1 MNDSPR
7 NRPHLFI
14 DGGGQTEKYR
24 RPAQVI
30 RPPPLPVRDR
40 AAHAAALSASIGIAL
55 DAARAQLRARADA
68 VAEGVPGFYLQIDVP
83 ANERTV
89 IDQLGN
95 RPKKIEVVAVNEP
108 TADNPMIGAS
118 VFIPASAANHFLEK
132 VEAYRSEDTT
142 KGRPANE
149 ALVSRIEGVRLATA
163 RSLFTDD
170 YMLFP
175 TGRDAVWWEV
185 WLRRDRF
192 DVFLRMAERLNLPIK
207 RSIPFN
213 ANDGVPPIK
222 ENDPPK
228 FVRFPER
235 EVVLILAN
243 TDSMDQLVAFSD
255 VVAEL
260 RRAKDTPAFF
270 LGLEGGE
277 QHEWSDEALARL
289 TPPADANVAVC
300 ILDSGVTQAHPLIS
314 PALDIADLHTIN
326 PAWGTADSAA
336 QWQGHGTAMAGTAL
350 YGDLVPA
357 LTGVGAIVLTHRL
370 ESVKILPPNGVAD
383 NEPDLYGAITA
394 EAIARA
400 ELQAPNRRRAVALAV
415 TSTSSIRGKPSSWSA
430 EIDQLCFDPD
440 YRRLLIVSAGNIR
453 VDLMPADHLVRNDS
467 ESVED
472 PAHAWNA
479 LTVGAFTEKV
489 DLIDPALAGW
499 FAIAPAGELSPRSR
513 TSVTWDR
520 QWPVKPDVV
529 IEGGNLASNG
539 VLPGDP
545 VDDLQLLTTHNRP
558 NDRVFNTIGDTSAAT
573 ALVARIAGA
582 ILATRPR
589 LWSET
594 VRALII
600 HSAEWTPAMR
610 ARIDA
615 CNRRKGQIHALVRR
629 YGYGVP
635 DLGRALLSAQ
645 NDLTL
650 MIEDAL
656 TPFNKE
662 GSTVK
667 TRDMKVHHLPW
678 PSEVLA
684 QLGDAHVEL
693 RVTLSYFIEP
703 NPGERGW
710 TRRHRYASHGLR
722 FAVKKATESNDDFR
736 ARVNAAARD
745 EEEGVVPIGGAGG
758 DEWLLGPKY
767 RDQGSV
773 HSDFWSGTAA
783 DLAQRDAIGVFPV
796 GGWWKEK
803 PYLEKWATEARYA
816 LIVTIK
822 APGVEVDIYTP
833 VEAKIAIAAEVE

>member
-7 NRPHLFI
+7 DRPHLYI
-14 DGGGQTEKYR
+14 SGGGQTEQYR
-24 RPAQVI
+24 RPAQAI
-30 RPPPLPVRDR
+30 RTPALPRRDR
-40 AAHAAALSASIGIAL
+40 AAHADALSASIGVAL
-55 DAARAQLRARADA
+55 EAARAQLAARASA
-68 VAEGVPGFYLQIDVP
+68 VAEGVPGFYLQIEVP
-83 ANERTV
+83 VGEKAV

-95 RPKKIEVVAVNEP
+95 RQKQIEVVAVREP
-108 TADNPMIGAS
+108 TAENPSVTAS
-118 VFIPASAANHFLEK
+118 VFVPATAEVYYQEK
-132 VEAYRSEDTT
+132 VEAYRTQETRT
-142 KGRPANE
+142 GRPKNE
-149 ALVSRIEGVRLATA
+149 SLIARMETVRLATA

-170 YMLFP
+170 DSLFP
-175 TGRDAVWWEV
+175 IGDGAVWWEV
-185 WLRRDRF
+185 WIRDGHR
-192 DVFLRMAERLNLPIK
+192 DVFERMAARLNLQVK
-207 RSIPFN
+207 DH
-213 ANDGVPPIK
+213 A
-222 ENDPPK
+222 
-228 FVRFPER
+228 VRFPER
-235 EVVLILAN
+235 EVVLVLAN
-243 TDSMDQLVAFSD
+243 IISIDRLVAHSD

-270 LGLEGGE
+270 MGLDGGE
-277 QHEWSDEALARL
+277 QREWSDEALGRVSL
-289 TPPADANVAVC
+289 PVDANVAVC
-300 ILDSGVTQAHPLIS
+300 ILDSGVTRAHPLLM
-314 PALDIADLHTIN
+314 PAIDIADLHTIN

-336 QWQGHGTAMAGTAL
+336 QWRGHGTAMAGTAL
-350 YGDLVPA
+350 YGDLVPV
-357 LTGVGAIVLTHRL
+357 LVGGNEIALTHRL
-370 ESVKILPPNGVAD
+370 ESVKILPPDGAAH

-400 ELQAPNRRRAVALAV
+400 EIRAPNRRRAIALAV
-415 TSTSSIRGKPSSWSA
+415 TSESSMRGKPSSWSSA
-430 EIDQLCFDPD
+430 IDQLCFDPD
-440 YRRLLIVSAGNIR
+440 DRRLLILSAGNIR
-453 VDLMPADHLVRNDS
+453 VDLMPADHLIRNDL

-499 FAIAPAGELSPRSR
+499 TAIAPAGELSPRSR
-513 TSVTWDR
+513 TSVAWER

-558 NDRVFNTIGDTSAAT
+558 NDRAFNTIGDTSAAT
-573 ALVARIAGA
+573 ALVARLAGT

-589 LWSET
+589 LWPET
-594 VRALII
+594 VRGLIV

-610 ARIDA
+610 AHVDA
-615 CNRRKGQIHALVRR
+615 CNGRKGLIHSLVRR

-635 DLGRALLSAQ
+635 DLDRALLSAQ

-650 MIEDAL
+650 MVEDAL

-662 GSTVK
+662 GSASVK
-667 TRDMKVHHLPW
+667 TRDMKVHELPW
-678 PSEVLA
+678 PNDVLA
-684 QLGDAHVEL
+684 QLGDVHVEL

-722 FAVKKATESNDDFR
+722 FAVKKATETLDDFR
-736 ARVNAAARD
+736 ARINDAARD
-745 EEEGVVPIGGAGG
+745 EEEGDAAEGGAGG

-767 RDQGSV
+767 RDQGSL
-773 HSDFWSGTAA
+773 HSDFWFGTAA

-803 PYLEKWATEARYA
+803 PYLEKWDTEARYS

-833 VEAKIAIAAEVE
+833 VQTKIAIVAEIG

>member
-7 NRPHLFI
+7 DRPHLYI
-14 DGGGQTEKYR
+14 DGGGQTERYR
-24 RPAQVI
+24 RPAQAMQA
-30 RPPPLPVRDR
+30 PPLPVRDR
-40 AAHAAALSASIGIAL
+40 AAHADALSASIGVAL
-55 DAARAQLRARADA
+55 EAARAQLGARAIT
-68 VAEGVPGFYLQIDVP
+68 VAEGVPGFYLQIEVP
-83 ANERTV
+83 ASERAV

-95 RPKKIEVVAVNEP
+95 RQKKIEVVAVREP
-108 TADNPMIGAS
+108 TTDNPSVTAS
-118 VFIPASAANHFLEK
+118 VFVPATAAAYYQDK
-132 VEAYRSEDTT
+132 VEAYRARETQT
-142 KGRPANE
+142 GRPANE
-149 ALVSRIEGVRLATA
+149 PLVSRMETVQLATA

-170 YMLFP
+170 DALFP
-175 TGRDAVWWEV
+175 MGGEAAWWEV
-185 WLRRDRF
+185 WLRDGHR
-192 DVFLRMAERLNLPIK
+192 DVFDRMAARLNLQVK
-207 RSIPFN
+207 DH
-213 ANDGVPPIK
+213 A
-222 ENDPPK
+222 
-228 FVRFPER
+228 VRFPER
-235 EVVLILAN
+235 EVVLVLAS
-243 TDSMDQLVAFSD
+243 TESIDRLVAYSD

-270 LGLEGGE
+270 TGLDGGE
-277 QHEWSDEALARL
+277 QREWSDEALARL
-289 TPPADANVAVC
+289 VQPADANVAVC
-300 ILDSGVTQAHPLIS
+300 ILDSGVTQAHPLLS
-314 PALDIADLHTIN
+314 PALDVADLHTIN
-326 PAWGTADSAA
+326 PAWGTGDTAA
-336 QWQGHGTAMAGTAL
+336 QWRGHGTAMAGTAL
-350 YGDLVPA
+350 YGDLVSVLA
-357 LTGVGAIVLTHRL
+357 GSADIVLTHRL

-400 ELQAPNRRRAVALAV
+400 EIQAPNRRRAIALSV
-415 TSTSSIRGKPSSWSA
+415 TSESSARGRPSSWSSTV
-430 EIDQLCFDPD
+430 DQLCFDPD
-440 YRRLLIVSAGNIR
+440 NRRLLIVSAGNIR
-453 VDLMPADHLVRNDS
+453 VDLMPADHLVRNDV

-479 LTVGAFTEKV
+479 LTVGAFTEKI

-499 FAIAPAGELSPRSR
+499 TAIAPAGELSPRSR
-513 TSVTWDR
+513 TSVTWER

-529 IEGGNLASNG
+529 LEGGNLASNG

-573 ALVARIAGA
+573 ALVARLAGS
-582 ILATRPR
+582 ILATRSR
-589 LWSET
+589 LWPET
-594 VRALII
+594 VRGLIV

-610 ARIDA
+610 ARING
-615 CNRRKGQIHALVRR
+615 CNGTKRNIHALVRR

-635 DLGRALLSAQ
+635 DLGRALMSAQ

-650 MIEDAL
+650 MVEDAL
-656 TPFNKE
+656 TPFNKQ
-662 GSTVK
+662 GSASVK
-667 TRDMKVHHLPW
+667 TRDMKVHQLPW
-678 PSEVLA
+678 PNEVLA

-722 FAVKKATESNDDFR
+722 FAVKKATESFDDFR
-736 ARVNAAARD
+736 ARVNDAARE
-745 EEEGVVPIGGAGG
+745 EEEGEAAGGGAGG

-767 RDQGSV
+767 RDQGSL

-803 PYLEKWATEARYA
+803 PYLEKWDTEARYA

-833 VEAKIAIAAEVE
+833 VETKIAIAAEIG

>member
-1 MNDSPR
+1 MTEYPR
-7 NRPHLFI
+7 NKPHLFI
-14 DGGGQTEKYR
+14 DGGGSAEQYR
-24 RPAQVI
+24 RPAQAM
-30 RPPPLPVRDR
+30 RTPPLPGRDR
-40 AAHAAALSASIGIAL
+40 AAHADALSASISVAL
-55 DAARAQLRARADA
+55 EAARAQLGARATA
-68 VAEGVPGFYLQIDVP
+68 VAEGVPGFYLQIEFPVGEK
-83 ANERTV
+83 AL

-95 RPKKIEVVAVNEP
+95 RQKQIEVVAVREP
-108 TADNPMIGAS
+108 TGENPSLTAT
-118 VFIPASAANHFLEK
+118 VFVPATAEAYYQEK
-132 VEAYRSEDTT
+132 VEAYRTEVTRT
-142 KGRPANE
+142 GRPKNE
-149 ALVSRIEGVRLATA
+149 TLIARMEFVRLATA

-170 YMLFP
+170 DALFP
-175 TGRDAVWWEV
+175 VGDGAVWWEI
-185 WLRRDRF
+185 WLRDRNS
-192 DVFLRMAERLNLPIK
+192 DVFSRLAARLNLQVK
-207 RSIPFN
+207 DH
-213 ANDGVPPIK
+213 A
-222 ENDPPK
+222 
-228 FVRFPER
+228 VRFPER
-235 EVVLILAN
+235 EVVLVLAN
-243 TDSMDQLVAFSD
+243 IETIDRLVANSD

-270 LGLEGGE
+270 MGLDGGE
-277 QHEWSDEALARL
+277 QWAWSDEALNRL
-289 TPPADANVAVC
+289 APPADANVAVC
-300 ILDSGVTQAHPLIS
+300 ILDSGVTQGHPLLS
-314 PALDIADLHTIN
+314 PALDVADLHTIN
-326 PAWGTADSAA
+326 QGWGTDDLEDK
-336 QWQGHGTAMAGTAL
+336 WRGHGTAMAGTAL

-357 LTGVGAIVLTHRL
+357 LTGGGAIVLTHRL

-394 EAIARA
+394 KAIARA
-400 ELQAPNRRRAVALAV
+400 EIQAPNRRRAIALAV
-415 TSTSSIRGKPSSWSA
+415 TSESSMRGKPSSWSA
-430 EIDQLCFDPD
+430 TIDQLCFDRD
-440 YRRLLIVSAGNIR
+440 NRRLLIVSAGNIR
-453 VDLMPADHLVRNDS
+453 VDLMPADHLVRNDL

-499 FAIAPAGELSPRSR
+499 SAIAPAGELSPRSR
-513 TSVTWDR
+513 TSVTWER

-558 NDRVFNTIGDTSAAT
+558 NDRAFNTIGDTSAAT
-573 ALVARIAGA
+573 ALVARLAGA

-589 LWSET
+589 LWPET
-594 VRALII
+594 VRGLIV

-615 CNRRKGQIHALVRR
+615 CNGRKGQIHSLVRR

-650 MIEDAL
+650 MVEDAL

-662 GSTVK
+662 GGAVK
-667 TRDMKVHHLPW
+667 TRDMKVHQLPW
-678 PSEVLA
+678 PKYILA
-684 QLGDAHVEL
+684 QLGDTYVEL

-722 FAVKKATESNDDFR
+722 FAVKKATELLDDFR
-736 ARVNAAARD
+736 ARVNQAARD
-745 EEEGVVPIGGAGG
+745 EEEGEAAGGVTGG
-758 DEWLLGPKY
+758 DEWLIGPTF
-767 RDQGSV
+767 RNQGSL
-773 HSDFWSGTAA
+773 HSDVWSGTAA
-783 DLAQRDAIGVFPV
+783 DLAQRDAIAVYPV

-803 PYLEKWATEARYA
+803 HYLEKWDTEARYS

-822 APGVEVDIYTP
+822 VPDIDVDIYTP
-833 VEAKIAIAAEVE
+833 VANQIPIVTEIA